1 MSQHPDTQYLSEQGL
16 LILIVPVSLEEA
28 VVDLLL
34 QRSEL
39 SGFTSSAVNGH
50 GRHHAAGAA
59 HLSMLEQV
67 AGRQKR
73 VQFMLH
79 ASIADLQGLLAELKQ
94 KFSDTGMHYILLPA
108 IEAQSI

>member
-1 MSQHPDTQYLSEQGL
+1 MSQHPESQYLSDQGL
-16 LILIVPVSLEEA
+16 LILIVPVSLEE
-28 VVDLLL
+28 VMVDLLL
-34 QRSEL
+34 QSSAL

-50 GRHHAAGAA
+50 GRHHVVGDAR
-59 HLSMLEQV
+59 LSMLEQV
-67 AGRQKR
+67 AGRQKC